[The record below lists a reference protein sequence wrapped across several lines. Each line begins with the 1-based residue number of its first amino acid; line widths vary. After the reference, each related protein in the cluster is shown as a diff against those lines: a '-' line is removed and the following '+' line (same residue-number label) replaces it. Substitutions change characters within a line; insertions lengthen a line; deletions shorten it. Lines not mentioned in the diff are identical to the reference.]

1 MSLESQVTELTNAT
15 TQLLETV
22 TEKREVLD
30 AAVAAADASKTA
42 AASSAIAAGTSA
54 STATTKATEA
64 ASSASAAL
72 TSKNAAATSQ
82 SEALTSKNSAST
94 SATTAT
100 TKASEASASASAA
113 KTSET
118 SAAASASS
126 AASTLANVVPK
137 TRTINGKALSADV
150 VLGIEDLAGLQA
162 ALDQLGAGINYSS
175 CIWNQVSDTS
185 SGDGVTNGVTRVHA
199 AMRRCLL
206 NDDGTVNYYLDPF
219 NSNMKADGSP
229 SVLTGADGQVMV
241 EIPKCY
247 VKAVYIQCGSSP
259 IVEWSVSAEPRL
271 GYVVHPAFQSDGE
284 LIYNQQLGMWHYVNV
299 TKEHDYIYVGA
310 YHASVFSASAN
321 DYIDGLNLDNNTSR
335 VVLANDKLASVSG
348 KYPMVGLTR
357 NQFRTLAA
365 KRGTGWQQWDF
376 WTNSLI
382 QILYLTEYRNLN
394 SQAVIG
400 NGNTT
405 SSYIAS
411 SSDQADSPHSVAGKS
426 NAIGNGT
433 GNVNSTA
440 KDTAWMS
447 YRGIENFFGNC
458 WTNCD
463 GVNILDQ
470 VYFVAN
476 NPASFRED
484 TQTGYT
490 QLGIKAPVANGYIRS
505 VQANTLST
513 LPLTSSGGGSSIAFS
528 DNYWQ
533 GTGWRVLYTGG
544 NAGHGSYA
552 GAFAWFGNLAS
563 GDRLRSIGARLVF
576 KR

>member
-15 TQLLETV
+15 TQLLATV
-22 TEKREVLD
+22 TEKRQVLD
-30 AAVAAADASKTA
+30 DAVTA
-42 AASSAIAAGTSA
+42 AQQSQSAASA
-54 STATTKATEA
+54 SATTASTKATEA
-64 ASSASAAL
+64 GTKATEAQSSASSALS
-72 TSKNAAATSQ
+72 SKNAAATSQ
-82 SEALTSKNSAST
+82 SDALASKNASAT
-94 SATTAT
+94 SATQAS
-100 TKASEASASASAA
+100 TKATEAGSSATAA
-113 KTSET
+113 KASQDAAKVSET
-118 SAAASASS
+118 NAAASAST
-126 AASTLANVVPK
+126 AAGAVTTHEA
-137 TRTINGKALSADV
+137 KAGAHPISGV
-150 VLGIEDLAGLQA
+150 SGLQE

-175 CIWNQVSDTS
+175 CIWNEVSDTT
-185 SGDGVTNGVTRVHA
+185 SGDGVANGITRVHT
-199 AMRRCLL
+199 AMRRCLVR
-206 NDDGTVNYYLDPF
+206 DDGTVNYYLDPF

-247 VKAVYIQCGSSP
+247 VKAVYIQGGSSP

-271 GYVVHPAFQSDGE
+271 GYVVHPAFQSDGG

-357 NQFRTLAA
+357 KEFRTLAA

-405 SSYIAS
+405 SSYIAP

-490 QLGIKAPVANGYIRS
+490 QLGIKAPVASGYIRS

-544 NAGHGSYA
+544 YA
-552 GAFAWFGNLAS
+552 GGGGTAGTFAWLGLDAS
-563 GDRLRSIGARLVF
+563 GYRIRYFGARLVF